1 MKAKKIAVT
10 GSLSSGK
17 STVCRFFKELG
28 AYTVNADEIV
38 HRLLAPTT
46 EVSRQVVDLFGAD
59 ILTNGSIDRSKV
71 ALKAFSDP
79 LLLHALECLLHPL
92 VRNEIEKEYQLW
104 STSYP
109 LFVAEIPLL
118 FETGS
123 DRDYSVTIA
132 VIASQEQCKQRFEKT
147 RSHRETTYQ
156 ERVNRQLSGE
166 EKASK
171 ATYVIDNNCSL
182 DELKATV
189 AKLYV
194 QLLVRE

>member
-28 AYTVNADEIV
+28 AYTVSADEIV

-46 EVSRQVVDLFGAD
+46 EVSRQVVDLFGSD

-79 LLLHALECLLHPL
+79 VLLHTLECLLHPL
-92 VRNEIEKEYQLW
+92 VRNEIEKEYQLCR
-104 STSYP
+104 SSYP

-123 DRDYSVTIA
+123 DVDYPVTIT
-132 VIASQEQCKQRFEKT
+132 VKASQEQCKRRFEKT
-147 RSHRETTYQ
+147 RNHRETTYQ
-156 ERVNRQLSGE
+156 QRMNRQLTEE

-171 ATYVIDNNCSL
+171 STYVIDNNGSL
-182 DELKATV
+182 DELKAIV
-189 AKLYV
+189 AKQYE
-194 QLLVRE
+194 QLL

>member
-17 STVCRFFKELG
+17 STVCRFLKELG

-46 EVSRQVVDLFGAD
+46 DVSRQVVELFGMD

-71 ALKAFSDP
+71 AIKAFSDP

-92 VRNEIEKEYQLW
+92 VRDQIEKEYLLW

-109 LFVAEIPLL
+109 LFVAEVPLL

-123 DRDYSVTIA
+123 DVDYAATIA
-132 VIASQEQCKQRFEKT
+132 VKSSQEQCIQRFERTKD
-147 RSHRETTYQ
+147 HRGTTYQ
-156 ERVNRQLSGE
+156 QRMNRQFTGE
-166 EKASK
+166 EKASR

-182 DELKATV
+182 DELKVAV

-194 QLLVRE
+194 QLLN